1 MKEEKYK
8 VRYFESFY
16 ALFERCEKLSL
27 VEAVIYCHLQN
38 DGTFYGAEYAPT
50 LKRLARLVKCT
61 TRTASTAMDS
71 LEKLGLMIL

>member
-8 VRYFESFY
+8 VRY
-16 ALFERCEKLSL
+16 
-27 VEAVIYCHLQN
+27 
-38 DGTFYGAEYAPT
+38 YAPT
-50 LKRLARLVKCT
+50 LKRLARLAKCT